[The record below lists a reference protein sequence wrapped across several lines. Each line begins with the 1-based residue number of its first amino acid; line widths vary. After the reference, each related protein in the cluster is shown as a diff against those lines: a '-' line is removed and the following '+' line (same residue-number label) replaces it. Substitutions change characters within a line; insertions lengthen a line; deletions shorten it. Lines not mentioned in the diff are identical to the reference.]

1 MQAVSKQ
8 NIDKWIRHNEWGIW
22 DNLALKRENKPKP
35 KLVKTKPVK
44 SKVSPENLP
53 EKRRIKPPWYQRDP
67 EDWFKPIFRVLV
79 WMHDHLLDIAKMA
92 VACAIGVVLGLLF
105 VWAW

>member
-22 DNLALKRENKPKP
+22 DNLALKREDKPKP
-35 KLVKTKPVK
+35 RQAKQAAKT
-44 SKVSPENLP
+44 SSMLAW
-53 EKRRIKPPWYQRDP
+53 RQ
-67 EDWFKPIFRVLV
+67 VLV
-79 WMHDHLLDIAKMA
+79 RYLLDIAKMTI
-92 VACAIGVVLGLLF
+92 ACAIGVALGLMF

>member
-8 NIDKWIRHNEWGIW
+8 NIDRWLHENQYTYG
-22 DNLALKRENKPKP
+22 NLALKREDKPRP
-35 KLVKTKPVK
+35 KPVK
-44 SKVSPENLP
+44 PKASPK
-53 EKRRIKPPWYQRDP
+53 KRRIKPPWYQRDP

-92 VACAIGVVLGLLF
+92 IACAIGVALGLMF

>member
-8 NIDKWIRHNEWGIW
+8 NIDRWIRHNEWG
-22 DNLALKRENKPKP
+22 KREDKPRP
-35 KLVKTKPVK
+35 KPVK
-44 SKVSPENLP
+44 PKASPK
-53 EKRRIKPPWYQRDP
+53 KRRIKPPWYQRDP

-79 WMHDHLLDIAKMA
+79 WMHDHLLDIVKMA
-92 VACAIGVVLGLLF
+92 IACAIGVALGLMF